1 MEYTVYM
8 IECLKNGKKYYGRSQ
23 EFDKR
28 RRSHVNMLRSN
39 SHRNMY
45 LQEDWNKFGEDM
57 FKFRIIHRFDCLEN
71 SIKCE
76 QEYIETNLGVG
87 YNIGGATDGGDRMS
101 HNPRKEETTKL
112 KSKVFSGEG
121 NPMFGREKTKKMI
134 ESVKKANSKKVIV
147 EGIEYSSV
155 IEAAEKLGVNKNTA
169 YGRIKS
175 KSFPQWYY
183 VDDKSRTTISKE
195 SRLQA

>member
-1 MEYTVYM
+1 MVE
-8 IECLKNGKKYYGRSQ
+8 
-23 EFDKR
+23 
-28 RRSHVNMLRSN
+28 
-39 SHRNMY
+39 
-45 LQEDWNKFGEDM
+45 
-57 FKFRIIHRFDCLEN
+57 
-71 SIKCE
+71 
-76 QEYIETNLGVG
+76 
-87 YNIGGATDGGDRMS
+87 
-101 HNPRKEETTKL
+101 RKQ
-112 KSKVFSGEG
+112 
-121 NPMFGREKTKKMI
+121 KKMI